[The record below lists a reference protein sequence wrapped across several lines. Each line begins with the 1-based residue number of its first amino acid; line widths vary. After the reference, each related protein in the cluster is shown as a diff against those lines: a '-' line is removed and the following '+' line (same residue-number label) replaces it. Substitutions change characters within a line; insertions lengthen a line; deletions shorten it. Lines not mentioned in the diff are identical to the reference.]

1 MAKGYFLSAHRKEA
15 NPVKAA
21 AYVNLA
27 IPAIEGAGGK
37 ILAKGGRVQARENGI
52 AERTVLV
59 EFETFEAAVAAYE
72 SAPYQEA
79 LRALEGGADREI
91 RLFEGV

>member
-15 NPVKAA
+15 DSVKAA
-21 AYVNLA
+21 AYAKLA
-27 IPAIEGAGGK
+27 IPAIEDAGGK
-37 ILAKGGRVQARENGI
+37 ILARGGRVQARENGI

-72 SAPYQEA
+72 SQPYQEA

>member
-21 AYVNLA
+21 SYVKLA

>member
-1 MAKGYFLSAHRKEA
+1 MK
-15 NPVKAA
+15 
-21 AYVNLA
+21 LA